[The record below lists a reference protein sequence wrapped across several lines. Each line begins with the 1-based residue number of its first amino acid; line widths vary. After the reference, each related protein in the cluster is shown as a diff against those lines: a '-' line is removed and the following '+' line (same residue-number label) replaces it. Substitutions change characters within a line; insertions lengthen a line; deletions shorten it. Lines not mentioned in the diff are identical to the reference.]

1 MIVPTAPTSPL
12 TVDIVDD
19 DADLRRA
26 LRRLLSANGFTVRV
40 HDSAEA
46 YLASRNEPDC
56 LVLDVQLGG
65 ISGLQLY
72 SRLRE
77 RASVPPVVFITAH
90 QDVAGDLAAV
100 RAHVPSEALRR
111 ARARQR
117 HQRRLSHAPLK
128 VASVGQ

>member
-1 MIVPTAPTSPL
+1 MTDPTAPIAPMAPL

-26 LRRLLSANGFTVRV
+26 LRRLLSANGFSVRV
-40 HDSAEA
+40 HESAEA

-72 SRLRE
+72 SRLHE
-77 RASVPPVVFITAH
+77 RTPVPPVVFITAH
-90 QDVAGDLAAV
+90 QDVADDLARSGHTCLQKPFDELALVNAINDV
-100 RAHVPSEALRR
+100 RRT
-111 ARARQR
+111 R
-117 HQRRLSHAPLK
+117 H
-128 VASVGQ
+128 